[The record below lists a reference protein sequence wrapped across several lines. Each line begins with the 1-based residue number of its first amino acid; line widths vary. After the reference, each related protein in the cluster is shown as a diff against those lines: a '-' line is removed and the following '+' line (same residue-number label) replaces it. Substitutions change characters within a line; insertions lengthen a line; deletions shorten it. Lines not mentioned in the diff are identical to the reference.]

1 MKVKKDIKKETPT
14 KQKAIKTKVRKDNS
28 VEVEFVKNPKDTLL
42 GKIFLYLV
50 IAGMVIL
57 PLVILIIVMIETFG

>member
-1 MKVKKDIKKETPT
+1 MKVKNEIKRE
-14 KQKAIKTKVRKDNS
+14 KQQAIKTKVKRDNS

-57 PLVILIIVMIETFG
+57 PVVILIIVMIQAFS

>member
-1 MKVKKDIKKETPT
+1 MKVKNEIKKE
-14 KQKAIKTKVRKDNS
+14 KQQAIKTKVKRDNS

-57 PLVILIIVMIETFG
+57 PVVILIIVMIQAFS

>member
-1 MKVKKDIKKETPT
+1 MKVKKEIKKE
-14 KQKAIKTKVRKDNS
+14 KQQAIKTKVKRDNS
-28 VEVEFVKNPKDTLL
+28 VEVEFVKNPKDTIL

-57 PLVILIIVMIETFG
+57 PVVILIIVMIQAFS

>member
-1 MKVKKDIKKETPT
+1 MKVKKEIKRE
-14 KQKAIKTKVRKDNS
+14 KQQAIKTKVKRDNS

-57 PLVILIIVMIETFG
+57 PVVILIIVMIQAFS

>member
-1 MKVKKDIKKETPT
+1 MKVKKEIKKE
-14 KQKAIKTKVRKDNS
+14 KQHAIKTKVKRDNS

-57 PLVILIIVMIETFG
+57 PVVILIIVMIQAFS